1 MLRYRNFRVLDQD
14 IAHVDLALPASAP
27 DQCTGTGCPICSD
40 VHPAQYQMIYRQILC
55 HISKETA
62 VHPVLCFDPDPV
74 DRKGI
79 SVVIQRKLWIH
90 RHKTAFA
97 LFCSSRSSPAVM

>member
-1 MLRYRNFRVLDQD
+1 MAAD
-14 IAHVDLALPASAP
+14 IAAVDRDISSR
-27 DQCTGTGCPICSD
+27 DS
-40 VHPAQYQMIYRQILC
+40 
-55 HISKETA
+55 ISKETA

-90 RHKTAFA
+90 RHKTASFRA
-97 LFCSSRSSPAVM
+97 FLLLRYHYSLLVY